1 MTRRGMDDL
10 CACLGDLAEKLC
22 SDAKT
27 ALEGPKATRETPR
40 EAPREAPARASA
52 ASPSR
57 SVLSV
62 PLEVEKMEAAKGG
75 GVFFEEVEKNMVRK
89 IPCP

>member
-40 EAPREAPARASA
+40 EAPRGAAPARASA

-75 GVFFEEVEKNMVRK
+75 GGGVFLKRWK
-89 IPCP
+89 KYG